1 MTVDFEKCTGCGAC
15 VQSCPKQ
22 CISWTEGEF
31 RFKYP
36 QIDKDI
42 CVNCGICERVCPI
55 DKVLQTPTTQKA
67 YAAVHKDYQVLA
79 KSTSGG
85 AFTAIADAVFAQDGI
100 VYGVAMMDNMQVKHI
115 RTSNKE
121 EFAVL
126 RSSKYLQSD
135 TGNTYQMV
143 EQDLKQGKTVLYS
156 GTPCQIDGLRH
167 FLGKPYE
174 RLYTV
179 DIVCH
184 GVGSQAYF
192 DKYLDFA
199 RKRYGNIKTL
209 RFRSKEYVGWSCGGG
224 VVVVTGSSD
233 CLKKI
238 PYRDFDNYYYAYFL
252 SGDIYRKSCYSC
264 KYANMKRVGDFSLGD
279 YWGVEKLHLPLNTF
293 NGCSLLVVNSDKA
306 TKFLSKIETMNI
318 KETRVDE
325 AISQNEQLKHPSRL
339 PDSRKERIKEF
350 ELLTGTQ
357 IERVYLS
364 KYRKRYLKGLV
375 KSLIPYKL
383 KVIIR
388 WGANNKTINSA
399 YAVACEKIGGIPD
412 GICYA

>member
-15 VQSCPKQ
+15 VQGCPKQ

-31 RFKYP
+31 GFKYP
-36 QIDKDI
+36 QIDEEI
-42 CVNCGICERVCPI
+42 CINCGFCEKVCPI
-55 DKVLQTPTTQKA
+55 DKLLEDPAAQRV
-67 YAAVHKDYQVLA
+67 YAAVHKDSEILE

-85 AFTAIADAVFAQDGI
+85 AFTAIADIIFANGGV
-100 VYGVAMMDNMQVKHI
+100 VYGVAMLDDMQVKHI
-115 RTSNKE
+115 RTTEKN
-121 EFAVL
+121 EFTAL

-143 EQDLKQGKTVLYS
+143 EKDLKQGKMVLYS
-156 GTPCQIDGLRH
+156 GTPCQIDGLKR
-167 FLGKPYE
+167 FLGIDYE
-174 RLYTV
+174 KLYTV

-192 DKYLDFA
+192 DKYMEFA
-199 RKRYGNIKTL
+199 RKKYGKIKEL
-209 RFRSKEYVGWSCGGG
+209 RFRSKEYAGWSCGCG
-224 VVVVTGSSD
+224 VVVATAKR
-233 CLKKI
+233 LKKF
-238 PYRDFDNYYYAYFL
+238 PYRDFNNYYYSYFL
-252 SGDIYRKSCYSC
+252 SGDIYRKCCYSC

-388 WGANNKTINSA
+388 GGGQTI
-399 YAVACEKIGGIPD
+399 KR
-412 GICYA
+412 

>member
-279 YWGVEKLHLPLNTF
+279 YWGVENLHLPLNTF

-388 WGANNKTINSA
+388 
-399 YAVACEKIGGIPD
+399 GG
-412 GICYA
+412 GKQ

>member
-224 VVVVTGSSD
+224 VVVTGSSD

-306 TKFLSKIETMNI
+306 AKFLSKIETMNI

-388 WGANNKTINSA
+388 
-399 YAVACEKIGGIPD
+399 GG
-412 GICYA
+412 GKQ

>member
-143 EQDLKQGKTVLYS
+143 EQDLKEGKTVLYS

-224 VVVVTGSSD
+224 VVVTGSSD

-388 WGANNKTINSA
+388 
-399 YAVACEKIGGIPD
+399 GG
-412 GICYA
+412 GKQ

>member
-209 RFRSKEYVGWSCGGG
+209 RFRSKEYVGWSCGG
-224 VVVVTGSSD
+224 VVVTGSSD

-388 WGANNKTINSA
+388 GGQTI
-399 YAVACEKIGGIPD
+399 KR
-412 GICYA
+412 

>member
-209 RFRSKEYVGWSCGGG
+209 RFRSKEYVGWSCGGV

-388 WGANNKTINSA
+388 GGGQTI
-399 YAVACEKIGGIPD
+399 KR
-412 GICYA
+412 

>member
-209 RFRSKEYVGWSCGGG
+209 RFRSKEYVGWSCGGV

-306 TKFLSKIETMNI
+306 TKFLGKIETMNI

-388 WGANNKTINSA
+388 GGQTI
-399 YAVACEKIGGIPD
+399 KR
-412 GICYA
+412 